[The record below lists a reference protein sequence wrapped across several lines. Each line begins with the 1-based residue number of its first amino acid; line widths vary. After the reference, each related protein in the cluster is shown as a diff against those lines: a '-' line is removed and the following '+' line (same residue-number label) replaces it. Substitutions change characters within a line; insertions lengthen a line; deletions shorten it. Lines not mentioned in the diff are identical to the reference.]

1 MCVCSV
7 TQSRPTL
14 CDPVDCSPPVSSVHG
29 ISQDRFFP
37 GKNTGVVCHFQ
48 LQGIFLTQGLNPRL
62 LHWQADSLPVSPG
75 RYMIIPIDCFSIVK
89 GMLTLCMEREKDEEA
104 GLWALGGQRLSL
116 MLVWLLRTPG
126 GTLCTLERGEHFGHK
141 LRAGGGFKKDWKSL
155 SLRVHSC
162 LKIEWQCNISC
173 SWTCLLGRHF
183 WALTV
188 PPPGSSF
195 PLSTNLCKNKSRFIF

>member
-1 MCVCSV
+1 MISLQSKGLLRVFSKTTAQYVVYIIYDNVCVCSV

-62 LHWQADSLPVSPG
+62 LHWQADSLPVSQGSPG

-89 GMLTLCMEREKDEEA
+89 GMLTLCMEREK
-104 GLWALGGQRLSL
+104 R
-116 MLVWLLRTPG
+116 M
-126 GTLCTLERGEHFGHK
+126 
-141 LRAGGGFKKDWKSL
+141 KKQGCEPWEGKD
-155 SLRVHSC
+155 
-162 LKIEWQCNISC
+162 
-173 SWTCLLGRHF
+173 
-183 WALTV
+183 
-188 PPPGSSF
+188 
-195 PLSTNLCKNKSRFIF
+195 